1 MRKVQRKIN
10 NPKIEKRLRRKLSL
24 RKKIQGSSECPRI
37 CTTKSSKHL
46 KVQVVDDVSHKI
58 LFSVQTF
65 GKKTDS
71 SLKKNEEGAKKL
83 GTIVAE
89 KLKENKISQAVFDRN
104 GFKYFGLIAAVA
116 QSIRENGV
124 QI

>member
-1 MRKVQRKIN
+1 
-10 NPKIEKRLRRKLSL
+10 LSL
-24 RKKIQGSSECPRI
+24 RKKIQGSGECPRI

-65 GKKTDS
+65 GKNTDS
-71 SLKKNEEGAKKL
+71 SLKKNEEGAKKI
-83 GTIVAE
+83 GIIVAE
-89 KLKENKISQAVFDRN
+89 KLKENKISRAVFDRN